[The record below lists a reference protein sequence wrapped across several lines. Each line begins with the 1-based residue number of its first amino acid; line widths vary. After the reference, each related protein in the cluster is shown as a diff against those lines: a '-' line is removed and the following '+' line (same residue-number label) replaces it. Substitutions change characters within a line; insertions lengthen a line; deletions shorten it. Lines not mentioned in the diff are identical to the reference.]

1 MGQSYDSYAAGN
13 AIDGDLNTYTAA
25 KFLPPNEVYFY
36 LWIYFGKAYLFHT
49 SNASYWVVKDSIY
62 I

>member
-49 SNASYWVVKDSIY
+49 SNASY
-62 I
+62 